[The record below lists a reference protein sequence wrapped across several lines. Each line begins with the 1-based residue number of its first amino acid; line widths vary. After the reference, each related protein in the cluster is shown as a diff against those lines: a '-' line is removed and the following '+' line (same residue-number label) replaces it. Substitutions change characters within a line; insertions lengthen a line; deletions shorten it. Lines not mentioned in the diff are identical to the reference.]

1 MRDRFVEL
9 YFWALCAYFEP
20 QYSRARIFLTKV
32 LAIAT
37 ILDDTYDAWSLTCLD
52 ALPHYMKLIYKGLL
66 DLYEE
71 MDDIMAKEATPTHVK
86 YAKEA
91 MKEYIGTYMKE
102 ARWRHEGYVP
112 TTEEHKSVTFISTGY
127 KMLTIASFVGMG
139 DTGSKDSF
147 KWVIQNANPP
157 LIKASCAICR
167 MMDDIVGHKVHIY

>member
-1 MRDRFVEL
+1 MLIRATWTYIFSNFRRHLHAYGIYEELEIFTQAVE
-9 YFWALCAYFEP
+9 
-20 QYSRARIFLTKV
+20 R
-32 LAIAT
+32 
-37 ILDDTYDAWSLTCLD
+37 WSLTCLD

-66 DLYEE
+66 DLYED
-71 MDDIMAKEATPTHVK
+71 MDDIMTKEATPTHVK

-139 DTGSKDSF
+139 DAGSKDSF
-147 KWVIQNANPP
+147 KWALANPP

-167 MMDDIVGHKVHIY
+167 MMDDIVGHK